1 MEAKLVRRTKRKP
14 PPRWPSLVV
23 GLTGSVAMGKSTA
36 AALLKNLGIPVFDA
50 DGVVHVLLGPKGK
63 ALKAVA
69 ARFPGVVG
77 SRGVDRKTLGAKV
90 FADPKAHR
98 DLESILHPLVRL
110 EREHFLRRAAMGRR
124 PLVVL
129 DIPLL
134 FEGKTEDLCD
144 VVIVVSA
151 PAFLQRQ
158 RALARPGMTA
168 ERFESV
174 LKRQWPDAAKRAAA
188 DVVIPSGLGK
198 RETLRRLKLLLKVLA
213 EQRRISNSHA

>member
-1 MEAKLVRRTKRKP
+1 M
-14 PPRWPSLVV
+14 V

-50 DGVVHVLLGPKGK
+50 DGAVHVLLGPKGK
-63 ALKAVA
+63 ALKAIA
-69 ARFPGVVG
+69 ARFPGVVDA
-77 SRGVDRKTLGAKV
+77 RGADRKTLGAKV
-90 FADPKAHR
+90 FADPKALK

-110 EREHFLRRAAMGRR
+110 EREHFLRRAAVGRR

-129 DIPLL
+129 DVPLL
-134 FEGKTEDLCD
+134 FEGNTQDLCD

-158 RALARPGMTA
+158 RALARPGMTP
-168 ERFESV
+168 ERFESI
-174 LKRQWPDAAKRAAA
+174 LARQWPDARKRAHA

-198 RETLRRLKLLLKVLA
+198 RETLRRLKQLLTVLV
-213 EQRRISNSHA
+213 ERRRISNSHA